1 MSTGKHIGRL
11 AKGRAS
17 DLENG
22 FLHIL
27 WVVSP
32 FAFGFFEHPV
42 SPILCWFIVFL
53 PQIVNGSHVLTG
65 SYQLKPYHVSISV
78 PCCLDTNGPI

>member
-42 SPILCWFIVFL
+42 SPILC
-53 PQIVNGSHVLTG
+53 
-65 SYQLKPYHVSISV
+65 
-78 PCCLDTNGPI
+78 